1 MITGSKAAFAALVF
15 ADAFFQH
22 GEEVFVGQIHRKPE
36 ALPEH
41 VDHAVICQEDGVPTC
56 DRVQIQFVRNAIH
69 LIGIDVCEQDLISD
83 NDGHDGIASNHGDK
97 DDAVNLVVL
106 VDGDIGVTML
116 LHNVEAGPDD
126 LPAVSVKSI
135 SAAGRVFHKVTSIWY
150 GV

>member
-69 LIGIDVCEQDLISD
+69 LIGIDVSMIYMYRQCLWLSMSLTYEDL
-83 NDGHDGIASNHGDK
+83 
-97 DDAVNLVVL
+97 L
-106 VDGDIGVTML
+106 TML
-116 LHNVEAGPDD
+116 KEC
-126 LPAVSVKSI
+126 I
-135 SAAGRVFHKVTSIWY
+135 SEYKRGKGRLTTGEYPTVPVA
-150 GV
+150 